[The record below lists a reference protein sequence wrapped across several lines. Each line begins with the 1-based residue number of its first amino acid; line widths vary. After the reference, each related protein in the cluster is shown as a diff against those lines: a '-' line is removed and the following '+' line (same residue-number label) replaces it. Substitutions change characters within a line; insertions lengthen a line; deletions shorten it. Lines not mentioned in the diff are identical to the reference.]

1 MKKIESKVRPGLKE
15 NVLFTIESLG
25 LIIQNIRLGYMP
37 FEIRGNV
44 VFVYCEVAED
54 ERILIGAIRA
64 RGGMQPNGESCIL
77 DLWVMDGFGW
87 VMSGYWEIILEAMP
101 GSMPK
106 RKGPGGS
113 KSKYTFEQK
122 LRVVEGY
129 YRYKKEIGGN
139 IEDYLAEKGIEISSK
154 QFSRAWIKECKP
166 ILYMM
171 TKID

>member
-1 MKKIESKVRPGLKE
+1 MKKIESKIRPGLQE

-25 LIIQNIRLGYMP
+25 LIFQDMRLGYMP
-37 FEIRGNV
+37 FEIRENV
-44 VFVYCEVAED
+44 VFVNFEVEED
-54 ERILIGAIRA
+54 DRYLIGAIKV

-77 DLWVMDGFGW
+77 DLWVMDGFHSL
-87 VMSGYWEIILEAMP
+87 MAAYWEIILEAMP
-101 GSMPK
+101 GSMLK
-106 RKGPGGS
+106 RKGPGGN